1 LTTQEAVQEIADAL
15 TDNGAVFANVI
26 SSLDNEKNEFL
37 RAELA
42 TYRSVFPQVFL
53 FAVQYPNPTEV
64 EKSYFQNIMLVGLK
78 SPVKPEL
85 VSENE
90 KLNGF
95 LSNLVE
101 LKTSEMDLI
110 ITDEFA
116 PVEYF
121 ASKVLN

>member
-1 LTTQEAVQEIADAL
+1 
-15 TDNGAVFANVI
+15 
-26 SSLDNEKNEFL
+26 
-37 RAELA
+37 
-42 TYRSVFPQVFL
+42 
-53 FAVQYPNPTEV
+53 
-64 EKSYFQNIMLVGLK
+64 MLVGLK